1 MITKENLKE
10 VLSKL
15 TPEDLDT
22 VEQSQKDFVGLR
34 LSIFNVGYRVE
45 LTMFDY
51 DEEIEEEY
59 LANGN
64 IFCDKDNFGELLK
77 VLD

>member
-15 TPEDLDT
+15 TPEDLDA
-22 VEQSQKDFVGLR
+22 VEQCQKDFVGLE
-34 LSIFNVGYRVE
+34 LLIFNAGYRVQ

-51 DEEIEEEY
+51 DEEIEKEY
-59 LANGN
+59 LANGT
-64 IFCDKDNFGELLK
+64 IFCDKDNFRELLK